1 MPSYLQLNCQ
11 RTFIRLG
18 SLTDSNYSDESE
30 LKLRVIATRAQKYRN
45 CDHHQ
50 LHIPNRQTPIGRSI
64 DGISSPRSDS
74 RFYSHFDYGQQ
85 VQHSNSKERQKLGNE
100 ACRIHP
106 LSVPSQTLVCDR
118 RGSIRRD
125 PKRSRGI
132 RAFSEILLKTTYP
145 RPERGQACETVCL
158 MAHRRA
164 KYLTQRR

>member
-11 RTFIRLG
+11 RTFIRLV
-18 SLTDSNYSDESE
+18 SLTVTQ
-30 LKLRVIATRAQKYRN
+30 LFGQVRAKIEGDRH
-45 CDHHQ
+45 CDTK
-50 LHIPNRQTPIGRSI
+50 IPQSRPPSTQHFQPAEAVWPIL

-118 RGSIRRD
+118 TGSIRRD
-125 PKRSRGI
+125 SKRSIGI
-132 RAFSEILLKTTYP
+132 TAFFDILSKIGLSP
-145 RPERGQACETVCL
+145 RP
-158 MAHRRA
+158 
-164 KYLTQRR
+164 

>member
-11 RTFIRLG
+11 RTFIRLV
-18 SLTDSNYSDESE
+18 SLTDS
-30 LKLRVIATRAQKYRN
+30 KLFGRIRAKIEGDRH
-45 CDHHQ
+45 CDTKIPQ
-50 LHIPNRQTPIGRSI
+50 LRSPSTSHPQPADANWPIL